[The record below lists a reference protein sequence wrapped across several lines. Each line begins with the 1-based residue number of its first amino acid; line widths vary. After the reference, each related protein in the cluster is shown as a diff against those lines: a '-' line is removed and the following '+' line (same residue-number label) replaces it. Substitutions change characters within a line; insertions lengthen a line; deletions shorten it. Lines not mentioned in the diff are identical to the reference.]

1 MKERILVAAVLSP
14 IFFVILFFLPPVAL
28 GITVSLICAVVSY
41 ELINTVCAAMNKRI
55 IVYAA
60 ISAAAIPLGFL
71 FGYGV
76 TVFQI
81 ALISLMTVM
90 FIEAAVAFKTEK
102 EISFAAISEV
112 VFAGAIIPYLLSGL
126 VGLKVM
132 PEGQLLVLLP
142 IIAAFMTDAG
152 AYFVGV
158 FLGKKKAVPLIS
170 PKKTVE
176 GYVGG
181 IVVGVACVML
191 YGVLI
196 GAVTLHRVNF
206 FALFA
211 IGLVGGAIT
220 ELGDLAFSLIKRQYD
235 IKDYGKIFPGHGG
248 MLDRFDSMIFAAP
261 VVYAIVRL
269 VPVIYFY

>member
-1 MKERILVAAVLSP
+1 MKERVLVAAVLCP
-14 IFFVILFFLPPVAL
+14 IFFVILFFLPPFAL

-41 ELINTVCAAMNKRI
+41 ELINAVGAAMNKRI
-55 IVYAA
+55 LLYAA
-60 ISAAAIPLGFL
+60 LSAAAIPLGFL

-81 ALISLMTVM
+81 ALVALMTVM

-102 EISFAAISEV
+102 EISLAAILEV
-112 VFAGAIIPYLLSGL
+112 LFAGAIIPYLLSGL

-132 PEGQLLVLLP
+132 PEGRFLVLLP

-158 FLGKKKAVPLIS
+158 LLGKKKAVPLIS

-181 IVVGVACVML
+181 IVVGVAFVML
-191 YGVLI
+191 YGVLL
-196 GAVTLHRVNF
+196 GAVTPHRVNF

-211 IGLVGGAIT
+211 IGLIGGAVT

-261 VVYAIVRL
+261 VVYTIVRL
-269 VPVIYFY
+269 APVIYFY